1 MKDDLNIYFI
11 VKIIKNIYIGRIYL
25 ILICGLQCQHVAM
38 QSLYYILKGIRK
50 TYSMYCGYKLIV
62 LWIIL

>member
-11 VKIIKNIYIGRIYL
+11 VKIIKNIYIGRICL

-38 QSLYYILKGIRK
+38 QSLCYILKGIRK
-50 TYSMYCGYKLIV
+50 T
-62 LWIIL
+62 